1 MSEKFTKG
9 SWGVSDCRMDKRC
22 ANCKHCIQNYP
33 TKSLMCVDSEEAF
46 FVEENTICGD
56 WEAKDNEKA

>member
-1 MSEKFTKG
+1 
-9 SWGVSDCRMDKRC
+9 MDKRC

-46 FVEENTICGD
+46 FMEENTICGD
-56 WEAKDNEKA
+56 WEAKFNEKD